1 MTTFKIPE
9 GKVVDRIE
17 LDAGEGKATINI
29 IYKEEKP
36 KYYVPRTKEEAVEFV
51 VLPTEAL
58 DEINELCDTLR
69 ASSGH
74 GEVVMAVRR
83 HWQILHTLLSERK

>member
-1 MTTFKIPE
+1 MTTFKIPD

-17 LDAGEGKATINI
+17 LEAGEGKATINI

-58 DEINELCDTLR
+58 DE
-69 ASSGH
+69 
-74 GEVVMAVRR
+74 
-83 HWQILHTLLSERK
+83 RK